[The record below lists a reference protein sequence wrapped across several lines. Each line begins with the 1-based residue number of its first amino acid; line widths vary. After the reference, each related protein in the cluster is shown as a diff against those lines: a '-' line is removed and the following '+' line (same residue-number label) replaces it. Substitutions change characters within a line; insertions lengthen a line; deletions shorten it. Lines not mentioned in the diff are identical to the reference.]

1 MVNKNIFVEVKVKI
15 MWIKFSFFFLTIS
28 KKYGLTRADSK
39 LRIPTTTSF
48 KSKAS
53 FKSRASIRTRTCDT
67 SPTNSILNKPLA
79 NGDLVCFCVFVYSYF
94 FLIII

>member
-1 MVNKNIFVEVKVKI
+1 MMKNGKKIFLLKLKL
-15 MWIKFSFFFLTIS
+15 KFCELNFHFFLTIS

-39 LRIPTTTSF
+39 LRIPTTASF

-67 SPTNSILNKPLA
+67 SPTTSILNKPLA
-79 NGDLVCFCVFVYSYF
+79 NGDLVCFCDFVCSYF
-94 FLIII
+94 FK